1 LAEVEVAETDLNNV
15 ADVLILVEPTEV
27 VFSGK
32 TKQLI
37 AFTGT
42 SHLNALFAAT
52 IPYKI
57 RNRVF
62 SCVLELVQ
70 NMLLNV
76 VS

>member
-1 LAEVEVAETDLNNV
+1 LAEVEVAETDLNDV

-42 SHLNALFAAT
+42 NHLSVLFAAS
-52 IPYKI
+52 IP
-57 RNRVF
+57 
-62 SCVLELVQ
+62 
-70 NMLLNV
+70 
-76 VS
+76 